1 MGYDVTNAF
10 LRKLIRLFRKK
21 RIIRSLPCSQR
32 IVKKCKTWILDI
44 AIVYTYKSK
53 TSPVLVAWPE
63 NIVTNTF
70 NCLLRDGKRAN
81 ICIAKITVAKT
92 CQEEGRRDAK
102 QTEAKIE
109 AFNEVDLETL

>member
-1 MGYDVTNAF
+1 M
-10 LRKLIRLFRKK
+10 
-21 RIIRSLPCSQR
+21 
-32 IVKKCKTWILDI
+32 
-44 AIVYTYKSK
+44 
-53 TSPVLVAWPE
+53 
-63 NIVTNTF
+63 NTF

-109 AFNEVDLETL
+109 AFNEVDLETLEKKESLIVTLTSI

>member
-1 MGYDVTNAF
+1 M
-10 LRKLIRLFRKK
+10 
-21 RIIRSLPCSQR
+21 
-32 IVKKCKTWILDI
+32 
-44 AIVYTYKSK
+44 
-53 TSPVLVAWPE
+53 
-63 NIVTNTF
+63 NTF